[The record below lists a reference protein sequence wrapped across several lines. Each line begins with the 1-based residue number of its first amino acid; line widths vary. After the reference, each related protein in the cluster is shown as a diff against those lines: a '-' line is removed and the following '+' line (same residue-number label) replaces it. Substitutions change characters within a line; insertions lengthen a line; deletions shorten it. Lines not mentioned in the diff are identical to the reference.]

1 VFDLLAAAPAE
12 LLAAGGDALAF
23 FGNVLAASPEAGGG
37 GGGHGGGGDPITT
50 LWSAKA
56 LIALVTLTV
65 LEIVLGIDNIIFIS
79 VLADK
84 LPKEQQGKARTIGL
98 SLAMIMRILLLL
110 SISWIMS
117 LTAPI
122 PGLGNLL
129 KFATADGQPLNWR
142 DLILL
147 LGGFF
152 LIYKATKE
160 IHEKLEGDD
169 HEAAGGQ
176 RAVVSFASVI
186 TQILILDIVFSL
198 DSVITAVGMVQT
210 TPENFR
216 VGLTIMIIAVVIA
229 VGVML
234 FAAKPI
240 AEFVNRHPTVK
251 MLAFSFLILVG
262 VVLIVDATHRHIP
275 KGYIYFAMAFSVA
288 VEMLN
293 LKLRKKGKPV
303 QLHNSPATPHAPPA
317 AV

>member
-1 VFDLLAAAPAE
+1 MFDLFTALAAVDVLGAADV
-12 LLAAGGDALAF
+12 LAQS
-23 FGNVLAASPEAGGG
+23 FGSVLAADPAGG
-37 GGGHGGGGDPITT
+37 GGGHGSAGGGVITT
-50 LWSAKA
+50 LWSGKAVVA
-56 LIALVTLTV
+56 LITLTV

-84 LPKEQQGKARTIGL
+84 LPKEQQARARTIGL

-117 LTAPI
+117 LTTPI

-129 KFATADGQPLNWR
+129 TFATADDKPLNWR

-147 LGGFF
+147 LGGVF

-169 HEAAGGQ
+169 HVAAGGT
-176 RAVVSFASVI
+176 RPVVSFASVI

-216 VGLTIMIIAVVIA
+216 VGLTIMIVAVVIA

-240 AEFVNRHPTVK
+240 ADFVNRHPTVK

-262 VVLIVDATHRHIP
+262 VVLVVDASHRHIP

-303 QLHNSPATPHAPPA
+303 QLHNSPATPDAPPA